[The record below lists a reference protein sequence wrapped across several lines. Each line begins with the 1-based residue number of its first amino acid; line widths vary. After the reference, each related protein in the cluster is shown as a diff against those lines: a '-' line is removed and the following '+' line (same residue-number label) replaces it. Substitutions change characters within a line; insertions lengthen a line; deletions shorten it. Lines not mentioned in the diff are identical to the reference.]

1 MTVGNEVYVFLS
13 CVLGGMIVAF
23 IYDVF
28 RVGRRAIKSGN
39 LIIYF
44 EDFIYWIIAAFVL
57 FGIVYYSND
66 GEIRGYVFIGAIQGI
81 IIYALLLSQVV
92 MKVFLFIIGIIYKI
106 IVTLF
111 NFLLIPVKIVYK
123 IVRVPVKILSALFIK
138 GGRKVKRIGRVRLE
152 KLKMIKIYIKNF
164 RKKI

>member
-1 MTVGNEVYVFLS
+1 MTVGKEVYVFLS

-28 RVGRRAIKSGN
+28 RAGRRAIKSGN

-81 IIYALLLSQVV
+81 IIYALLLSRVV
-92 MKVFLFIIGIIYKI
+92 MKVFLLIIGIIYKI

-123 IVRVPVKILSALFIK
+123 IFRVPARIISCLFVK

-152 KLKMIKIYIKNF
+152 KLKMFKIYIKNI